1 MQHALIKN
9 RVPELE
15 TLEAPD
21 GIDPI
26 EMKYALCIIQGYSSL
41 QAYKLA
47 DPKRGAAMTHKKEV
61 QNAYK
66 YKCKPLV
73 QKYIKMLNKELERV
87 AVANALDIQMFLS
100 AAIFTPVSDI
110 DEAHPL
116 CQKKKTTVSYD
127 ADGSP
132 IRKVELES
140 VSKMD
145 AVKTLIRM
153 KGMDAPIKIDVNHSV
168 GVMVVPMASNVEDWE
183 QIAAKSQQSL
193 MDDAIDV

>member
-1 MQHALIKN
+1 MQHDLITN
-9 RVPELE
+9 RVAELE
-15 TLEAPD
+15 TLELPE

-26 EMKYALCIIQGYSSL
+26 EAKYALCIIQGYSSL

-47 DPKRGAAMTHKKEV
+47 DPKRGAAMTHRKEV

-73 QKYIKMLNKELERV
+73 QKYIKMLTAELQRV
-87 AVANALDIQMFLS
+87 GVANALDIQMFLS
-100 AAIFTPVSDI
+100 AAIFTPVGQI
-110 DEAHPL
+110 DENHPL
-116 CQKKKTTVSYD
+116 CQKKETTVSYD
-127 ADGSP
+127 SEGSP
-132 IRKVELES
+132 IRKVKLES

-153 KGMDAPIKIDVNHSV
+153 KGMDAPLRIDVNHNV
-168 GVMVVPMASNVEDWE
+168 GVMVVPMAANVEDWE
-183 QIAAKSQQSL
+183 QIAVKDQQRL